1 MKKDGRDTRNTI
13 IQAADSLFYSEG
25 VKSVGVDEIAARAGI
40 TKRTLYYHFES
51 KDALIAAY
59 LEAKDGPTLDRY
71 KALFEKYDGPVA
83 DRFRA
88 VFGDLAKTAKDPR
101 WKGCGF
107 ARAAAELA
115 GMPGHPALAAA
126 SKHKHSF
133 ESYLSLLMQAEGIEG
148 ADRLARQ
155 LMVILDGAVTEIL
168 IHKDSDYA
176 LAAGEAAATIIR
188 QARIKANF
196 RASSTAA

>member
-71 KALFEKYDGPVA
+71 KALFEKFDGPVA

-88 VFGDLAKTAKDPR
+88 VFGHLAEAAKDPR

-115 GMPGHPALAAA
+115 GLPGHPALVAA

-133 ESYLSLLMQAEGIEG
+133 ESYLSLLMQAEGIEA
-148 ADRLARQ
+148 ADALARQ

-188 QARIKANF
+188 QARIKAGI
-196 RASSTAA
+196 RSSSAAA

>member
-1 MKKDGRDTRNTI
+1 MKRDGRDTRNKI
-13 IQAADSLFYSEG
+13 IAAADSLFYSEG
-25 VKSVGVDEIAARAGI
+25 VKSVGVDEIAAKAGI
-40 TKRTLYYHFES
+40 TKRTLYYHFDS

-59 LEAKDGPTLDRY
+59 LQAKDGPTLDRY
-71 KALFEKYDGPVA
+71 RALFEKYEGPVA

-126 SKHKHSF
+126 SKHKRSF
-133 ESYLSLLMQAEGIEG
+133 ESYLSHLLQAEGIEG
-148 ADRLARQ
+148 ADGLARQ
-155 LMVILDGAVTEIL
+155 LMVLLDGAVTEIL

-176 LAAGEAAATIIR
+176 VAAGEAAATIIR
-188 QARIKANF
+188 QAHT
-196 RASSTAA
+196 RAGVRPSAAA